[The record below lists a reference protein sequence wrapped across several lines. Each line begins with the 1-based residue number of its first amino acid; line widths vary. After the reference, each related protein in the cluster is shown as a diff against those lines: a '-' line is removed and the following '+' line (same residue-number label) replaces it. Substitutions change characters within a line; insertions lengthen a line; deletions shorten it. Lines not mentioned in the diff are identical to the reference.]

1 MERLMTNEQPLSSAT
16 GVVATDVLA
25 SMSGLDFLQ
34 RIADGRF
41 PAPPIAELL
50 GFRPTVVEKGRA
62 VFVSTPDAR
71 LYNPIGSVHGGYAAT
86 LLDSCMACAVHSM
99 LNAGQGY
106 TTVELKVN
114 FVRPLSADTGELSAE
129 GKVLHVGR
137 QIASAEGR
145 LTDARGRL
153 LAHATTTC
161 LVFGFPA
168 SRGMGEVPDGAKPG
182 VAADNRE
189 NA

>member
-1 MERLMTNEQPLSSAT
+1 MTTEQPRSTAIT
-16 GVVATDVLA
+16 GVVSADVLA
-25 SMSGLDFLQ
+25 SLSGIDFLQ

-50 GFRPTVVEKGRA
+50 GFEPKEVEKGRA
-62 VFVSTPDAR
+62 VFVSTPDSR

-99 LNAGQGY
+99 LKAGQGY

-114 FVRPLSADTGELSAE
+114 FVRPISADTGELRAE
-129 GKVLHVGR
+129 GKVIHVGR

-161 LVFGFPA
+161 LVFSFPA
-168 SRGMGEVPDGAKPG
+168 LRRAGEAPDGAKPSM
-182 VAADNRE
+182 AAHNRE
-189 NA
+189 DA

>member
-1 MERLMTNEQPLSSAT
+1 MTTEPSRSTAVT
-16 GVVATDVLA
+16 GVVTADVLA
-25 SMSGLDFLQ
+25 SLSGLEFLQ

-50 GFRPTVVEKGRA
+50 GFEPKEVEMGRA
-62 VFVSTPDAR
+62 VFVSRPDSR

-99 LNAGQGY
+99 LKAGQGY

-114 FVRPLSADTGELSAE
+114 FVRPLSADMGEIRAE
-129 GKVLHVGR
+129 GQAIHVGR

-161 LVFGFPA
+161 LVFSFPA
-168 SRGMGEVPDGAKPG
+168 LRGPGEAPDGAKSG
-182 VAADNRE
+182 MAADNHE
-189 NA
+189 GA

>member
-1 MERLMTNEQPLSSAT
+1 MEKSVTNELPRSISST
-16 GVVATDVLA
+16 GVVAADVLA
-25 SMSGLDFLQ
+25 SMSGLDVLQ

-41 PAPPIAELL
+41 PPPPIAELL
-50 GFRPTVVEKGRA
+50 GFRPVVVENGRA
-62 VFVSTPDAR
+62 VFAATPDAR

-86 LLDSCMACAVHSM
+86 LLDTCMACAVHSM
-99 LNAGQGY
+99 LKVGQGY

-114 FVRPLSADTGELSAE
+114 FVRPLSADTGEVLAE
-129 GKVLHVGR
+129 GKIIHLGR

-161 LVFGFPA
+161 LVFRSFRAEENPA
-168 SRGMGEVPDGAKPG
+168 A
-182 VAADNRE
+182 
-189 NA
+189 